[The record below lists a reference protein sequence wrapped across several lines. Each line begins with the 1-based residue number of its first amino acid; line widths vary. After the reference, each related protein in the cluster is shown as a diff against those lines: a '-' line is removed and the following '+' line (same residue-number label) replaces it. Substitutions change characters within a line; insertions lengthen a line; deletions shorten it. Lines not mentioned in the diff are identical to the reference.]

1 MERISGPAPDS
12 VQPTVPKE
20 PQEERK
26 TEGTSG
32 GERGRE
38 QSRDRR
44 RSENEDGKRIR
55 GKHEE
60 DLNKNK
66 REV

>member
-26 TEGTSG
+26 TEGTS
-32 GERGRE
+32 GRE